1 MFDLENILVYANSN
15 IQIIGIF
22 IAIIGGLVASKLLNA
37 KIERDTLE
45 EKLNRII
52 KEIEFNTLKKSGKEN
67 RIYLKKKEDYM
78 YYIHDKIIEEDFDIS
93 NYDDYDLTKEQRTV
107 IIEEIKEI
115 IRAALVIFKEPHT
128 TSEVESVL
136 KQNHIK
142 ENTIEYDIYY
152 YVGSETG
159 KSTSNSFEYP
169 ALLPNLQDVRLSSH
183 FSSLQENLE
192 ERDLNNRIDE
202 LNELLKWKI
211 IEKEDIESK
220 IKAINSNL
228 NIKKDV
234 LLFIFITIFA
244 IIIPQVILSIYPIFI
259 NFKWLKY
266 VFAIYSINSFLIS
279 MCLMLWYIYKLFLNI
294 SKNNAK

>member
-22 IAIIGGLVASKLLNA
+22 IAIIGGLVATKLLNA
-37 KIERDTLE
+37 KIEKDTLE

-78 YYIHDKIIEEDFDIS
+78 YYIYDKIIEDDFDIS
-93 NYDDYDLTKEQRTV
+93 NYDDYDLTEDQRTE
-107 IIEEIKEI
+107 IIEEIKGI
-115 IRAALVIFKEPHT
+115 MRRALEIFKEPHI
-128 TSEVESVL
+128 TSEVESIL

-159 KSTSNSFEYP
+159 KSTSNAFGYP
-169 ALLPNLQDVRLSSH
+169 GLLPNLQDLRLSSH
-183 FSSLQENLE
+183 LTSFQENLE
-192 ERDLNNRIDE
+192 ERDLNNHIDE

-234 LLFIFITIFA
+234 LLFIFVTIFA
-244 IIIPQVILSIYPIFI
+244 IIIPQVVLSIYPIFKD
-259 NFKWLKY
+259 FKWLKY
-266 VFAIYSINSFLIS
+266 LFAIYSITSFIIS

-294 SKNNAK
+294 SKDNTK

>member
-1 MFDLENILVYANSN
+1 M
-15 IQIIGIF
+15 
-22 IAIIGGLVASKLLNA
+22 VASKLLNA

>member
-1 MFDLENILVYANSN
+1 MFNLENILVYANSN

-22 IAIIGGLVASKLLNA
+22 IAIIGGLVATKLLNA
-37 KIERDTLE
+37 KIEKDTLE
-45 EKLNRII
+45 EKLNRIV
-52 KEIEFNTLKKSGKEN
+52 KEIEFNTLKKTGKEN

-78 YYIHDKIIEEDFDIS
+78 YYIYDKIIEKDFDIS
-93 NYDDYDLTKEQRTV
+93 NYDDYDLTIEQRTA

-115 IRAALVIFKEPHT
+115 IRGALEIFKESHT
-128 TSEVESVL
+128 TGEVENIL
-136 KQNHIK
+136 KLNHIK

-159 KSTSNSFEYP
+159 KSTSNGFGYP
-169 ALLPNLQDVRLSSH
+169 GLLPNLQDVKLSSH

-244 IIIPQVILSIYPIFI
+244 IIIPQIILSIYPLFM

-266 VFAIYSINSFLIS
+266 IFAIYSILTFIIS
-279 MCLMLWYIYKLFLNI
+279 MVVMLLYIYNLLK
-294 SKNNAK
+294 KVVKE

>member
-159 KSTSNSFEYP
+159 KSTSNSFGYP

-183 FSSLQENLE
+183 FSYLQENLE

>member
-1 MFDLENILVYANSN
+1 MFNLENILVYANSN

-22 IAIIGGLVASKLLNA
+22 IAIIGGLVATKLLNA
-37 KIERDTLE
+37 KIEKDTLE
-45 EKLNRII
+45 EKLNRIV
-52 KEIEFNTLKKSGKEN
+52 KEIEFNTLKKTGKEN

-78 YYIHDKIIEEDFDIS
+78 YYIYDKIIEKDFDIS
-93 NYDDYDLTKEQRTV
+93 NYDDYDLTIEQRTA

-115 IRAALVIFKEPHT
+115 IRGALEIFKESHT
-128 TSEVESVL
+128 TGEVENIL
-136 KQNHIK
+136 KLNHIK

-159 KSTSNSFEYP
+159 KSTSNGFGYP
-169 ALLPNLQDVRLSSH
+169 GLLPNLQDVKLSSH

-244 IIIPQVILSIYPIFI
+244 IIIPQIILSIYPLFI

-266 VFAIYSINSFLIS
+266 IFAIYSILTFIIS
-279 MCLMLWYIYKLFLNI
+279 MVVMLLYIYNLLK
-294 SKNNAK
+294 KVVKE

>member
-1 MFDLENILVYANSN
+1 MSNMFNLENILVYANSN

-22 IAIIGGLVASKLLNA
+22 IAIIGGLVATKLLNA
-37 KIERDTLE
+37 KIEKDTLE
-45 EKLNRII
+45 EKLNRIV
-52 KEIEFNTLKKSGKEN
+52 KEIEFNTLKKTGKEN

-78 YYIHDKIIEEDFDIS
+78 YYIYDKIIEKDFDIS
-93 NYDDYDLTKEQRTV
+93 NYDDYDLTIEQRTA

-115 IRAALVIFKEPHT
+115 IRGALEIFKESHT
-128 TSEVESVL
+128 TGEVENIL
-136 KQNHIK
+136 KLNHIK

-159 KSTSNSFEYP
+159 KSTSNGFGYP
-169 ALLPNLQDVRLSSH
+169 GLLPNLQDVKLSSH

-244 IIIPQVILSIYPIFI
+244 IIIPQIILSIYPLFM

-266 VFAIYSINSFLIS
+266 IFAIYSILTFIIS
-279 MCLMLWYIYKLFLNI
+279 MVVMLLYIYNLLK
-294 SKNNAK
+294 KVVKE